1 MKAIERI
8 AVFTSGGDSPGMNA
22 AIRAVVRTA
31 LLKECSVYG
40 IRRGY
45 QGMVEGD
52 FQPLTSRSV
61 SNIIQRGG
69 TILKSAR
76 SEAFRTPEGMKMAY
90 DNLRQHQID
99 AVVAIGGD
107 GTFRGAEQ
115 FCSLHPGI
123 RFIGIP
129 GTIDNDIAGTDY
141 TLGFDTALHTV
152 IDAVDKIRDTAASH
166 DRCFFIEV
174 MGRDSGCIAL
184 WSGLAGGAEEILL
197 PERST
202 DVEALVDLLERGKT
216 TGKRSS
222 IIIVAEGE
230 KSGGAAEV
238 AALVKEKL
246 PHYDTK
252 VTVLGHIQRG
262 GSPSVSDRILG
273 AKFGVWAVEALF
285 NGTDRVMV
293 GVRCGNKEFTP
304 FSDATRAPEPLD
316 AELYRINRILAT

>member
-1 MKAIERI
+1 MKPIERI
-8 AVFTSGGDSPGMNA
+8 ALFTSGGDSPGMNA

-31 LLKECSVYG
+31 LQRGCKVYG

-76 SEAFRTPEGMKMAY
+76 SDAFRTPEGLALAHE
-90 DNLRQHQID
+90 NLRQHRID

-107 GTFRGAEQ
+107 GTFRGAEE
-115 FCSLHPGI
+115 FCSRHAGI
-123 RFIGIP
+123 RFVGIP

-202 DVEALVDLLERGKT
+202 NVDALVELLERGKSND
-216 TGKRSS
+216 KRSS

-238 AALVKEKL
+238 AAAVKGKL

-285 NGTDRVMV
+285 EGLDRVMV
-293 GVRCGNKEFTP
+293 GTRCGTKSFTP
-304 FSDATRAPEPLD
+304 FSEATRAPEPLD
-316 AELYRINRILAT
+316 SELYRINSILAT

>member
-1 MKAIERI
+1 M
-8 AVFTSGGDSPGMNA
+8 
-22 AIRAVVRTA
+22 
-31 LLKECSVYG
+31 
-40 IRRGY
+40 
-45 QGMVEGD
+45 
-52 FQPLTSRSV
+52 
-61 SNIIQRGG
+61 
-69 TILKSAR
+69 
-76 SEAFRTPEGMKMAY
+76 
-90 DNLRQHQID
+90 
-99 AVVAIGGD
+99 
-107 GTFRGAEQ
+107 
-115 FCSLHPGI
+115 HPGI

-129 GTIDNDIAGTDY
+129 GTIDNDIAGTDF

-197 PERST
+197 PESST
-202 DVEALVDLLERGKT
+202 DMNALVDLLERGKSKD
-216 TGKRSS
+216 KRSS

-238 AALVKEKL
+238 AAKVKAIL

-285 NGTDRVMV
+285 DGIDRVMV
-293 GVRCGNKEFTP
+293 GTRCGSKLFTP
-304 FSDATRAPEPLD
+304 FSEATRAPEPLD
-316 AELYRINRILAT
+316 AELYRINTILAT